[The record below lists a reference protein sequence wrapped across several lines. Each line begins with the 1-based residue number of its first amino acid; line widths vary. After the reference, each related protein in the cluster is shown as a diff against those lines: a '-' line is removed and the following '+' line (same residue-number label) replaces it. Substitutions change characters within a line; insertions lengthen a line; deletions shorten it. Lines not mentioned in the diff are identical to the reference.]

1 MADSSRAIGWLL
13 RAAPVPGLTLAEWNG
28 RSDGSAELA
37 VGVVWDVV
45 RAELELGLEAL
56 DRLRL
61 AGDAGPALCA
71 VAERLVSV
79 LVPVGTAE
87 TWAPPIRGVTTAGR
101 GQPLRVPVPRV
112 SHGTYHWLIPPDG
125 SGFLTDPR
133 HLRTALR
140 RAERVYATTAQPG

>member
-13 RAAPVPGLTLAEWNG
+13 RAAPVPGSTLAEWNG
-28 RSDGSAELA
+28 RPDGSAELA

-79 LVPVGTAE
+79 LVPVGTAAS
-87 TWAPPIRGVTTAGR
+87 WSPPIRGVTAAGR
-101 GQPLRVPVPRV
+101 GQPLRVPFPRV
-112 SHGTYHWLIPPDG
+112 SHGPYHWLIPPDG
-125 SGFLTDPR
+125 SGFLTDPA

-140 RAERVYATTAQPG
+140 RAERVYAAEGAAR